1 MYIENLE
8 IQKLQQA
15 SENSPKH
22 EQKGKTDGLLRT
34 KIPPHHL
41 RKYFL
46 QDIPTSTSC
55 TRSAASRAD
64 THKATDLKDRYVSRT
79 ELNRVYRWYAS
90 TESILPTS
98 RWHMALNLRTMT
110 SKKKDHHLQKNA
122 STLAAAALTGPGG
135 FFEMPSKCL
144 NAPAARP
151 SPSSRLPRT
160 VGKGCTTSE
169 TETGSIQESILQIPN
184 VHRTRTP
191 MQKSEQRA
199 VRTFGPF
206 SKSQE
211 TGARR

>member
-1 MYIENLE
+1 MKISKSKSCNRPLKTPPNTNKKEKQTAYFGRKFRLTTSESISCRTFRR
-8 IQKLQQA
+8 LQAAHVQQLA
-15 SENSPKH
+15 
-22 EQKGKTDGLLRT
+22 EQ
-34 KIPPHHL
+34 
-41 RKYFL
+41 
-46 QDIPTSTSC
+46 
-55 TRSAASRAD
+55 

-169 TETGSIQESILQIPN
+169 TETGSIQESLLQIPN